1 MARILITS
9 GPTRQYL
16 DPVRYLTNASSGRM
30 GACLAASALAA
41 GHQVTIVSGPV
52 NLAYPNDAQVVPVVT
67 TNDMLETVQ
76 RLFPQHDGL
85 IGAAAPCD
93 YMPRKISTEKIA
105 KDGKPL
111 QLELIETPDI
121 VASVAVH
128 KHSHQWVVGFALE
141 TEDQRFRAIV
151 KMQKKCCD
159 LMVSNGPSAIDSE
172 LNDVEIIAADGN
184 TLAKVAGSKSQ
195 VADAIIQA
203 VETVIR
209 SKSTR

>member
-1 MARILITS
+1 MAKILITS

-30 GACLAASALAA
+30 GACLASAAIAA
-41 GHQVTIVSGPV
+41 GHQVTVVSGPV
-52 NLAYPNDAQVVPVVT
+52 NIIYPSEAEVVSVVT

-76 RLFPQHDGL
+76 RLFPLHDGL
-85 IGAAAPCD
+85 VGAAAPCD
-93 YMPRKISTEKIA
+93 YMPRRIATEKIA

-111 QLELIETPDI
+111 QLELVETPDI
-121 VASVAVH
+121 VASVATH
-128 KHSHQWVVGFALE
+128 KRSDQWVVGFALE

-172 LNDVEIIAADGN
+172 LNDVEIIAAGGN
-184 TLAKVAGSKSQ
+184 TLAQVAGTKMQ
-195 VADAIIQA
+195 VASAIIEA
-203 VETVIR
+203 IDTLIHSR
-209 SKSTR
+209 TTR

>member
-1 MARILITS
+1 MAKILITS

-30 GACLAASALAA
+30 GTCLAASALAA
-41 GHQVTIVSGPV
+41 GHEVTIVSGPV
-52 NLAYPNDAQVVPVVT
+52 NIGYPPQAQVVPVVT

-93 YMPRKISTEKIA
+93 YMPRRISTEKIA

-111 QLELIETPDI
+111 QLELVETPDI
-121 VASVAVH
+121 VASVASH
-128 KHSHQWVVGFALE
+128 KRSDQWVVGFALE

-184 TLAKVAGSKSQ
+184 TLAKVAGTKSQ

-203 VETVIR
+203 VESVVR
-209 SKSTR
+209 LKLAR